1 MRASPLFP
9 WRRLLGLV
17 LVSGVMGSAQARDDG
32 ADHSVTVEKMAQ
44 SFVINADGSYVQDYE
59 SVMRINEERGI
70 RSRAQQPVSYN
81 RSLDTLEIVEAFTRK
96 PDGRKVPVS
105 AEQIKE
111 QQERA
116 SADSPMFQDS
126 RVKVVIFPEVA
137 VGDRLTL
144 RYQRVRKTPLFPGE
158 FIDFATPSLNP
169 MEQFSLTYDL
179 PADKPLYA
187 DARGFNASTPA
198 AAPGRKVYRWDYVSA
213 EKSRPEQGAV
223 AYVDYGQRLAVS
235 TFPSYQALAKAY
247 DARATVEVT
256 PAISTL
262 ANQLTANLPTPRAK
276 AMVLSDWVRRNI
288 RYVAVYID
296 AGGVVPHAAQSVLDN
311 RYGDCKDHVALLE
324 ALLKAVAIESSPA
337 LISYGSAYT
346 LPKVA
351 AVSPINHAITYIPSL
366 DLYLDSTSSGT
377 AAGYLP
383 NLDLDKPVLLTRTGE
398 IGRTPATQLGK
409 ESSELVFKVDASGA
423 ADFTQAKRLDG
434 WRAEFARTSIKSMKP
449 ADRDLMIQKI
459 LHGYGQA
466 GGGTLQTDPLDSD
479 APSFNAM
486 MVGRTDNLVNVPGPI
501 GVPALSSLGGGIA
514 QNVSAVAVE
523 KERAQAFICISGEN
537 SETARFEF
545 PKTLS
550 ILAVPKAV
558 SFKGAGFEY
567 SATYSREGNTV
578 LISRT
583 AKFAHPEAVC
593 SAELFA
599 QMKPVIQAMA
609 NDLKSQ
615 IIVQAL

>member
-9 WRRLLGLV
+9 WRRLLGLL
-17 LVSGVMGSAQARDDG
+17 LVSGVLGSAQATDDG

-59 SVMRINEERGI
+59 SVVRINEERGI
-70 RSRAQQPVSYN
+70 RSQAQQPVSYN
-81 RSLDTLEIVEAFTRK
+81 RSLDTLEIVEAFTLK

-116 SADSPMFQDS
+116 SADAPMFQDS

-137 VGDRLTL
+137 VGDRLIL
-144 RYQRVRKTPLFPGE
+144 RFQRVRKTPLFPGE
-158 FIDFATPSLNP
+158 FIDFATPSRNP

-179 PADKPLYA
+179 PVDKPLYV
-187 DARGFNASTPA
+187 DAKGFSESTPA
-198 AAPGRKVYRWDYVSA
+198 SAPGRKVYRWDYVPA

-262 ANQLTANLPTPRAK
+262 AKQLTVDLPTPRAK
-276 AMVLSDWVRRNI
+276 ALVLSNWVRRNI

-351 AVSPINHAITYIPSL
+351 AVSPINHAITYIPGL
-366 DLYLDSTSSGT
+366 DLYLDSTATGT

-398 IGRTPATQLGK
+398 IGRTPATQPGK
-409 ESSELVFKVDASGA
+409 EFSELVFKVDASGA

-466 GGGTLQTDPLDSD
+466 GSGTLQTDPLDSD
-479 APSFNAM
+479 APLFNAV

-514 QNVSAVAVE
+514 QNVSALAVE
-523 KERAQAFICISGEN
+523 KERAQAFICISGE
-537 SETARFEF
+537 STETARFEF
-545 PKTLS
+545 PKALS

-583 AKFAHPEAVC
+583 ARFAHPEAVC

-599 QMKPVIQAMA
+599 QMKPVIQAMV

-615 IIVQAL
+615 IIVQTL